1 MKLGNYATFKTEFG
15 VYLFGKIVAI
25 RRLIEKHTSKKY
37 TNVDIETVSG
47 NKHIEIPLENIR
59 TYD

>member
-1 MKLGNYATFKTEFG
+1 MKLGDYVTFNTKKGIYT
-15 VYLFGKIVAI
+15 FGKIFTI

>member
-1 MKLGNYATFKTEFG
+1 MKLGDYATFKTELE
-15 VYLFGKIVAI
+15 VYFFGKIVTI
-25 RRLIEKHTSKKY
+25 RRLIEKRTSKKY

-47 NKHIEIPLENIR
+47 NKHIEIPLENIK